1 MKKSTLNV
9 VIVFLVL
16 LCLVSCTDNTNNK
29 DAGIW
34 VRLEEG
40 KSIDGYLLIDNHIYG
55 GEFDYVKDLKGIPPL
70 EGVDIKTFEV
80 CKGSGYA
87 RDKNYVYY
95 PIRILA
101 CDGEDY
107 GYLCYVEYIVKTN
120 YFYGLFSIYANPRTF
135 RYIGDGY
142 AVDGS
147 TLFYRGKKVDK
158 GHRPKRPMEAI

>member
-1 MKKSTLNV
+1 MNMFQKV
-9 VIVFLVL
+9 VIVILASFY
-16 LCLVSCTDNTNNK
+16 LVSCTDNSNYK
-29 DAGIW
+29 DVGIW
-34 VRLEEG
+34 VKLEEG
-40 KSIDGYLLIDNHIYG
+40 KSIDGYILNNNHIYG

-87 RDKNYVYY
+87 RDKNHVYY

-101 CDGEDY
+101 CDGEGY

-120 YFYGLFSIYANPRTF
+120 YFYGLVSIYANPHSF
-135 RYIGDGY
+135 KYIGNGY

-147 TLFYRGKKVDK
+147 TMYYRGRKLDKVSK
-158 GHRPKRPMEAI
+158 ARRAM